1 MAEENNKR
9 GLGSADEKTREEVAR
24 KGGQSVPAEERSFSK
39 DPELASEAGKKG
51 GQNVAPEERS
61 FSKDPEL
68 AREAGKKGGEAAH
81 EKRGQ
86 QGESEEEDEG
96 EKKAG

>member
-1 MAEENNKR
+1 MAEENKR
-9 GLGSADEKTREEVAR
+9 GLGSADDKTREEVAR
-24 KGGQSVPAEERSFSK
+24 KGGQSVPPEERSFSK

-51 GQNVAPEERS
+51 GQSVPPEERS

-68 AREAGKKGGEAAH
+68 AAEAGRKGGETPH
-81 EKRGQ
+81 ENRGRQ
-86 QGESEEEDEG
+86 DSDETEDLE